1 MAPRIMSSGAL
12 GERTCSEWMDK
23 GGGHPLPPT
32 RISVIEPY
40 MQGYPKDNR
49 LIDSI
54 DSIV

>member
-23 GGGHPLPPT
+23 GGVHLLPPT